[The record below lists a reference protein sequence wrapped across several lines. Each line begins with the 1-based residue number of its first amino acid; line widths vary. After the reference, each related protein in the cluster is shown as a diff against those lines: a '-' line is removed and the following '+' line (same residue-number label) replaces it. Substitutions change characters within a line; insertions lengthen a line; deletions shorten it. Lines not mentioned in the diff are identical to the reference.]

1 MMLAAQNLQLPHL
14 HFSILGGIDLCSPS
28 YNHMN
33 LFLGLLQDPL
43 HIDGKSELTITH
55 RVDK

>member
-1 MMLAAQNLQLPHL
+1 VMLAAQNLQLPHL
-14 HFSILGGIDLCSPS
+14 RFSILGGIDLCSPS

-43 HIDGKSELTITH
+43 HIDAKSGLTITH
-55 RVDK
+55 RAD

>member
-1 MMLAAQNLQLPHL
+1 VMLAAQNLQLPHL
-14 HFSILGGIDLCSPS
+14 CFSILGGIDLCSPS

-43 HIDGKSELTITH
+43 HIDAKSGLTITH
-55 RVDK
+55 GAD